1 MILSNFPTKTIT
13 PESIGAIPNPTGGTA
28 GQVLTKTADGS
39 AWDDAPSG
47 LPDGGTEGQMLY
59 KSADGAAW
67 GDKPVMVVNVTD
79 DETGAFSADKTVD
92 EIKEAYLNGLNV
104 YVLFDNIVFPLA
116 VAIGAETGA
125 PRFFFYAY
133 LSSNSGETLTKL
145 DNISIEIYK
154 AGAADKV
161 GLRSISGGLIPMN
174 EGNQGEILYLANDDT
189 AHWGPAPKGIP
200 DGGTTGQVLTKTSTG
215 EEWSDAP
222 SGLPEGG
229 TEGQVLKRGASGA
242 EWDDAEWLPLSGGT
256 VNGKTEFNDDITIQ
270 GYTSVRLVS
279 AAVYS
284 PASVEFEN
292 YDNEAEDVN
301 LKFSKDDFG
310 SFLYVGR
317 KVHPAG
323 GPLSSYKGRLGG
335 LDSPK
340 ADTDATNKQ
349 YVDTRLSTK
358 LTTPTGTQGQLL
370 GFTADN
376 TVGAVDAP
384 ESGLTQEQ
392 ADERYLQLTGGE
404 ASNQPFNL
412 TNTIGT
418 RSTTFNL
425 VGEIG
430 ANLYFN
436 GLGGPVTG
444 ITFNNAGI
452 EFTGGQGR
460 ISYLSSPENDEDAAN
475 KAYVDQAVANIG
487 GGIVVQATAPENT
500 SLGWIDTSVGGVMK
514 YYDPETS
521 TWKGIIGVW
530 G

>member
-39 AWDDAPSG
+39 AWEDAPSG

-242 EWDDAEWLPLSGGT
+242 EWDDAEWLPLSGG
-256 VNGKTEFNDDITIQ
+256 
-270 GYTSVRLVS
+270 
-279 AAVYS
+279 
-284 PASVEFEN
+284 
-292 YDNEAEDVN
+292 
-301 LKFSKDDFG
+301 
-310 SFLYVGR
+310 
-317 KVHPAG
+317 
-323 GPLSSYKGRLGG
+323 
-335 LDSPK
+335 
-340 ADTDATNKQ
+340 
-349 YVDTRLSTK
+349 
-358 LTTPTGTQGQLL
+358 
-370 GFTADN
+370 
-376 TVGAVDAP
+376 
-384 ESGLTQEQ
+384 
-392 ADERYLQLTGGE
+392 E

>member
-39 AWDDAPSG
+39 AWEDAPSG
-47 LPDGGTEGQMLY
+47 LPDGGADGQMLY

-67 GDKPVMVVNVTD
+67 GDKPVMVVRVSATGNQDKTISEIFQAYQNNYAIYCVLD
-79 DETGAFSADKTVD
+79 DELVLYPAV
-92 EIKEAYLNGLNV
+92 IKKNYAMFACIHNLGSSPTDIGDLKFYVV
-104 YVLFDNIVFPLA
+104 YIDDSGIA
-116 VAIGAETGA
+116 VSDSSE
-125 PRFFFYAY
+125 
-133 LSSNSGETLTKL
+133 LSSLFL
-145 DNISIEIYK
+145 
-154 AGAADKV
+154 
-161 GLRSISGGLIPMN
+161 
-174 EGNQGEILYLANDDT
+174 
-189 AHWGPAPKGIP
+189 
-200 DGGTTGQVLTKTSTG
+200 
-215 EEWSDAP
+215 
-222 SGLPEGG
+222 
-229 TEGQVLKRGASGA
+229 
-242 EWDDAEWLPLSGGT
+242 
-256 VNGKTEFNDDITIQ
+256 
-270 GYTSVRLVS
+270 
-279 AAVYS
+279 
-284 PASVEFEN
+284 EN
-292 YDNEAEDVN
+292 
-301 LKFSKDDFG
+301 
-310 SFLYVGR
+310 
-317 KVHPAG
+317 
-323 GPLSSYKGRLGG
+323 
-335 LDSPK
+335 
-340 ADTDATNKQ
+340 
-349 YVDTRLSTK
+349 
-358 LTTPTGTQGQLL
+358 PTGTQGQLL

-530 G
+530 GCWMNDGTRIDCPENSGQNRDGKAKRLWQLVYERWIWLCGQKPVCELQFQYL

>member
-39 AWDDAPSG
+39 AW
-47 LPDGGTEGQMLY
+47 E
-59 KSADGAAW
+59 
-67 GDKPVMVVNVTD
+67 
-79 DETGAFSADKTVD
+79 
-92 EIKEAYLNGLNV
+92 
-104 YVLFDNIVFPLA
+104 
-116 VAIGAETGA
+116 
-125 PRFFFYAY
+125 
-133 LSSNSGETLTKL
+133 
-145 DNISIEIYK
+145 
-154 AGAADKV
+154 
-161 GLRSISGGLIPMN
+161 
-174 EGNQGEILYLANDDT
+174 
-189 AHWGPAPKGIP
+189 
-200 DGGTTGQVLTKTSTG
+200 
-215 EEWSDAP
+215 DAP

-229 TEGQVLKRGASGA
+229 TEGQILKRGASGA

-256 VNGKTEFNDDITIQ
+256 VSGDIELLYS
-270 GYTSVRLVS
+270 GGRLVFNS
-279 AAVYS
+279 
-284 PASVEFEN
+284 
-292 YDNEAEDVN
+292 D
-301 LKFSKDDFG
+301 
-310 SFLYVGR
+310 
-317 KVHPAG
+317 AG
-323 GPLSSYKGRLGG
+323 GNPVVLRRIKSYVDSDVYNKISFGEFLGGSSYGNVIITGIETPVA
-335 LDSPK
+335 SS
-340 ADTDATNKQ
+340 DATNKN
-349 YVDTRLSTK
+349 YVDTKLSTK

-460 ISYLSSPENDEDAAN
+460 ISYLSFPENDEDAAN

>member
-13 PESIGAIPNPTGGTA
+13 PESIGAIPNPSGGTA

-39 AWDDAPSG
+39 AWEDAPSG
-47 LPDGGTEGQMLY
+47 LPDGGADGQMLY

-67 GDKPVMVVNVTD
+67 GDKPVMVVRVSATGNQDKTISEIFQAYQNNYAIYCVLD
-79 DETGAFSADKTVD
+79 DELVLYPAV
-92 EIKEAYLNGLNV
+92 IKKNYAMFACIHNLGSSPTDIGDLKFYVV
-104 YVLFDNIVFPLA
+104 YIDDSGIA
-116 VAIGAETGA
+116 VSDSSE
-125 PRFFFYAY
+125 
-133 LSSNSGETLTKL
+133 LSSLFL
-145 DNISIEIYK
+145 
-154 AGAADKV
+154 
-161 GLRSISGGLIPMN
+161 
-174 EGNQGEILYLANDDT
+174 
-189 AHWGPAPKGIP
+189 
-200 DGGTTGQVLTKTSTG
+200 
-215 EEWSDAP
+215 
-222 SGLPEGG
+222 
-229 TEGQVLKRGASGA
+229 
-242 EWDDAEWLPLSGGT
+242 
-256 VNGKTEFNDDITIQ
+256 
-270 GYTSVRLVS
+270 
-279 AAVYS
+279 
-284 PASVEFEN
+284 EN
-292 YDNEAEDVN
+292 
-301 LKFSKDDFG
+301 
-310 SFLYVGR
+310 
-317 KVHPAG
+317 
-323 GPLSSYKGRLGG
+323 
-335 LDSPK
+335 
-340 ADTDATNKQ
+340 
-349 YVDTRLSTK
+349 
-358 LTTPTGTQGQLL
+358 PTGTQGQLL